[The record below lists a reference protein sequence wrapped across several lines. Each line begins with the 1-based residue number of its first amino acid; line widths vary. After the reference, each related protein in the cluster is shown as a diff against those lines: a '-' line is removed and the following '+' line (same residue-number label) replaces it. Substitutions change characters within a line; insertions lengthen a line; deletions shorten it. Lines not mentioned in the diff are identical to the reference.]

1 MRNLFSGVLAM
12 LLAAVLTGPL
22 LSHHSV
28 AGTYDISKP
37 MALQGIIAKIEFRNP
52 HTVMDLDVRNASG
65 GVTRWRIEI
74 AGTNALARVG
84 LDTTFFD
91 LGKSYSIEVCPAF
104 DGSNHATGRK
114 LTLADGRTFDI
125 RDNWGMNT
133 K

>member
-37 MALQGIIAKIEFRNP
+37 MTLQGIIAKMEFRNP
-52 HTVMDLDVRNASG
+52 HSVMDLDVRNANGS
-65 GVTRWRIEI
+65 VTRWRIEI
-74 AGTNALARVG
+74 AGPKSLAKVG
-84 LDTTFFD
+84 LETTFFE
-91 LGKSYSIEVCPAF
+91 LGKSYFIEVCPAF

-114 LTLADGRTFDI
+114 LTLT
-125 RDNWGMNT
+125 
-133 K
+133 